1 MSDQFG
7 SRDWAEATSAK
18 FPVGSD
24 VSVSYNPEKPEVC
37 VLEPGRWGGA
47 GFLIVAAGL
56 LIVFPPVV
64 LKGLWSSKTPDA
76 GYHPREKSRRFL
88 NGIEF
93 RERILTWEP
102 GEAIHLQRESMGFLS
117 LVAGAL
123 IAGLIL
129 GGFVGL
135 TPALLFFSGRG
146 PVFIGQF
153 YLASSL
159 VAASVCGIWLWLDN
173 RPRQTHIEYHS
184 QQIRL
189 VTGSKQ
195 TDALFSDVQQLV
207 LFLPKQQKA
216 TAAGSGQPPRTY
228 KAQIRMIVG
237 GKSFIVLETEFRMM
251 AFRAVRTALVR
262 IARQLATTMNVHFDE
277 AE

>member
-102 GEAIHLQRESMGFLS
+102 GEAIHLQQESMGFLS

-207 LFLPKQQKA
+207 LYSSKA
-216 TAAGSGQPPRTY
+216 AEGDCGRIRPAAPNLQSTNQNDRGRKVVYRSRDGIQNDGVSRSANCVGSYRQAAGHNNECS
-228 KAQIRMIVG
+228 
-237 GKSFIVLETEFRMM
+237 L
-251 AFRAVRTALVR
+251 
-262 IARQLATTMNVHFDE
+262 
-277 AE
+277 